1 MYSVRIVAAIGL
13 LASLAGGAQ
22 AQDLAIP
29 LVKME
34 IDGNFSVEEGK
45 PPAIDISG
53 MGCVPLQGDIR
64 TCLVINDEN
73 KAAQFATIGK
83 DGIAVGGPI
92 PLIGNKPDPKTFGS
106 APNETCN
113 KVDDFADLDGEGV
126 AYAAP
131 FFYVVGSHGCGR
143 TKNKFRESS
152 FILARVRVDAQGRP
166 VNPSGRLLEEKEF
179 SSAVETT
186 YRVSDLLK
194 ASPVV
199 AGFFARDLEG
209 ANGLNIEGVAVDGDQ
224 IWFGL
229 RGPVT
234 PDTRKPEA
242 KGDRAF
248 IVGGSVADLFS
259 KNPSGAAPTLKS
271 FDLSG
276 LGIRDLAMLPDKRL
290 LVLAGAGH
298 GEEVLFKL
306 YVADPIK
313 ETVKPIGTL
322 ATVTGPG
329 KKGKIATGKAEG
341 VTLLDV
347 TGGAASAVFLFD
359 GIADGSPH
367 LAKFA
372 IPGPD

>member
-1 MYSVRIVAAIGL
+1 MYLMRLVAAIGL
-13 LASLAGGAQ
+13 LVSLAGAAK
-22 AQDLAIP
+22 AQDPVIP
-29 LVKME
+29 LVKMK
-34 IDGNFSVEEGK
+34 IDGSFAVEDGK

-53 MGCVPLQGDIR
+53 MGCVLPQGDKR
-64 TCLVINDEN
+64 ACLVVNDEN
-73 KAAQFATIGK
+73 KAAQFAVIGK
-83 DGIAVGGPI
+83 DAITVGAPV
-92 PLIGNKPDPKTFGS
+92 PLIGIKPGPDTFGS

-152 FILARVRVDAQGRP
+152 FILARVKVDAQGRP
-166 VNPSGRLLEEKEF
+166 VDPSGRLLAEKEF

-199 AGFFARDLEG
+199 AGFFAKDLEG
-209 ANGLNIEGVAVDGDQ
+209 ANGLNIEGVAVEGDQ

-248 IVGGSVADLFS
+248 IVGGSVDGLFS
-259 KNPSGAAPTLKS
+259 KNPGGASPILKS

-298 GEEVLFKL
+298 GEEVPFKL

-329 KKGKIATGKAEG
+329 KKGKMTTGKAEG

-347 TGGAASAVFLFD
+347 TGEAASAVILFD
-359 GIADGSPH
+359 GIEDGLPH

-372 IPGPD
+372 IPRPD